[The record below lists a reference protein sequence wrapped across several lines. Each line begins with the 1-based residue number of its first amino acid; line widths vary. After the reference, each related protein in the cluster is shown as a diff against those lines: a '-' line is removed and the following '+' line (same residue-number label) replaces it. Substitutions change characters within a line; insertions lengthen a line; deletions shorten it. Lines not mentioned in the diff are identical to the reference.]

1 MVHNPGG
8 DWHPGR
14 GDNPSYNPSKM
25 KETWV
30 PRAVEECRFV
40 NSHRQERRNEL
51 SLADGPALTQLCE
64 AFRAVE
70 KDEIIAA

>member
-1 MVHNPGG
+1 
-8 DWHPGR
+8 
-14 GDNPSYNPSKM
+14 M

-30 PRAVEECRFV
+30 PRAVEGFV
-40 NSHRQERRNEL
+40 KSHRQERRNEL